1 MSRKYCS
8 IYSQLPRG
16 ESGRIR
22 RGEADRSDEARRGE
36 KDVISHFLYNLILII
51 VETGRGRSG

>member
-1 MSRKYCS
+1 MSREYCS

-22 RGEADRSDEARRGE
+22 RGEADGRMERVEADGRMERVPLE
-36 KDVISHFLYNLILII
+36 CI
-51 VETGRGRSG
+51 VPNRTS